1 VKGPSLVASRT
12 ITPTAM
18 MVVVVVVVVVVHTQL
33 PGTVQKPTFGIPS
46 NQHRAANHT
55 VGYPGVFTI

>member
-18 MVVVVVVVVVVHTQL
+18 MVVVVVVVVVVDPVIL
-33 PGTVQKPTFGIPS
+33 SRV
-46 NQHRAANHT
+46 
-55 VGYPGVFTI
+55 V